1 MGLPLGERILAFGE
15 LNIED
20 VTNLVRV
27 GPTKIQEWDGTT
39 WNSVAHAAL
48 TGSVLSRVQFAYP
61 ELSGT
66 KIIAFTNF
74 QDNIRKYTGSGNDAD
89 LGGSP
94 PKARFILNYRGYLMI
109 AYVNDAGTIRRS
121 RVQWSDTGDIENWS
135 SGDAGIVDLIEDDS
149 DVTNLGYFGEYT
161 CTHKEKSI
169 YIGYLTGTDSVFRF
183 DRKETGSG
191 SVSGGPL
198 VNLPTG
204 EQLFLSREGLRLFNG
219 VTAPEIESSINIDL
233 SDTMN
238 ASYLFRSWGVH
249 IPELKEAWIGIPIG
263 SSEEPDTIYKYNYRT
278 QTVYKDHLKDG
289 ITRASLFTL
298 VDDDTWDSD
307 DESWDSDTETWDS
320 NAALALHKRVLWGV
334 GDTGITVQRSN
345 SANFNGEAIDS
356 NWDGKD
362 FTAADFQ
369 IDDPEG
375 RLMEWQGIEIVARG
389 TSVKVYY
396 STDEGESWTLADTI
410 SLGSS
415 FPSDSSPLV
424 AYFRTVSTKC
434 RPRFVNN
441 DTDGAFDIK
450 QFRMIAIPREER
462 Q

>member
-1 MGLPLGERILAFGE
+1 MPRYSRTIITPVAGLEVGKPGALIDPRQSPNCLNVEILRSLIRKSRGGILMGLPLGERILAFGE

-183 DRKETGSG
+183 DRKETGSAPYI
-191 SVSGGPL
+191 SPNAPQRMRLPL
-198 VNLPTG
+198 V
-204 EQLFLSREGLRLFNG
+204 QLVIVVRGPPSR
-219 VTAPEIESSINIDL
+219 I
-233 SDTMN
+233 
-238 ASYLFRSWGVH
+238 
-249 IPELKEAWIGIPIG
+249 
-263 SSEEPDTIYKYNYRT
+263 
-278 QTVYKDHLKDG
+278 
-289 ITRASLFTL
+289 
-298 VDDDTWDSD
+298 
-307 DESWDSDTETWDS
+307 
-320 NAALALHKRVLWGV
+320 
-334 GDTGITVQRSN
+334 
-345 SANFNGEAIDS
+345 
-356 NWDGKD
+356 
-362 FTAADFQ
+362 
-369 IDDPEG
+369 
-375 RLMEWQGIEIVARG
+375 
-389 TSVKVYY
+389 
-396 STDEGESWTLADTI
+396 
-410 SLGSS
+410 
-415 FPSDSSPLV
+415 
-424 AYFRTVSTKC
+424 
-434 RPRFVNN
+434 
-441 DTDGAFDIK
+441 
-450 QFRMIAIPREER
+450 
-462 Q
+462 